1 MKYTKLKTETKNS
14 IRLQSI
20 GLVQGEPAE
29 NIKVGDVLMWNFGKT
44 HMYNLMFENV
54 CLNKKPLTKKEAIE
68 QMNLIIITYGYR
80 PTLEKIS

>member
-20 GLVQGEPAE
+20 GLVQGEPA
-29 NIKVGDVLMWNFGKT
+29 KT

>member
-20 GLVQGEPAE
+20 GLVQ
-29 NIKVGDVLMWNFGKT
+29 KT

>member
-1 MKYTKLKTETKNS
+1 
-14 IRLQSI
+14 
-20 GLVQGEPAE
+20 
-29 NIKVGDVLMWNFGKT
+29 
-44 HMYNLMFENV
+44 MFENV